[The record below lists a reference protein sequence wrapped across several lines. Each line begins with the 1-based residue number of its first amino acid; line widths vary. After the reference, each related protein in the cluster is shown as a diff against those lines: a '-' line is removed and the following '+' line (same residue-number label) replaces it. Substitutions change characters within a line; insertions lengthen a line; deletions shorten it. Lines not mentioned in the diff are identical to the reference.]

1 MNQATRDI
9 MALLKIDAD
18 TAIQVQ
24 NKMGAL
30 GFDFSGSSRKAFNRE
45 AKICFEII
53 KTKSAWSKT
62 YIDSSA
68 K

>member
-24 NKMGAL
+24 NQMGAL
-30 GFDFSGSSRKAFNRE
+30 GFDFSASSRKAFNRE
-45 AKICFEII
+45 AKICFAVI
-53 KTKSAWSKT
+53 KGLSA
-62 YIDSSA
+62 
-68 K
+68 

>member
-24 NKMGAL
+24 YKMMES
-30 GFDFSGSSRKAFNRE
+30 GFDFSETSRKAFNRE
-45 AKICFEII
+45 AKICFALMQEV
-53 KTKSAWSKT
+53 TA
-62 YIDSSA
+62 
-68 K
+68 

>member
-24 NKMGAL
+24 DKMGAS
-30 GFDFSGSSRKAFNRE
+30 GFDFSASSRKAFNRE
-45 AKICFEII
+45 AKVCFALIQGV
-53 KTKSAWSKT
+53 TA
-62 YIDSSA
+62 
-68 K
+68 

>member
-30 GFDFSGSSRKAFNRE
+30 GFDFSASSRKAFNLE
-45 AKICFEII
+45 AKVCFAII
-53 KTKSAWSKT
+53 KGLSAWLKIT
-62 YIDSSA
+62 QTNTPT
-68 K
+68 

>member
-24 NKMGAL
+24 DKMGAS
-30 GFDFSGSSRKAFNRE
+30 GFDFSASSRKAFNRE
-45 AKICFEII
+45 AKVCFAII
-53 KTKSAWSKT
+53 KGLSA
-62 YIDSSA
+62 
-68 K
+68 

>member
-24 NKMGAL
+24 DKMGAS
-30 GFDFSGSSRKAFNRE
+30 GFDFSASSRKAFNRE
-45 AKICFEII
+45 AKICFAVI
-53 KTKSAWSKT
+53 KGLSA
-62 YIDSSA
+62 
-68 K
+68 